1 MGGMR
6 NSPDDCFGPKQLAKC
21 RCCYWLGKTGSAGE
35 EVQGGGGDEEFGL
48 GVLSGDVRRAG
59 GCVSLQF
66 RGETGHI
73 NVGDTSVWMT
83 LRGLDHQRGEYR
95 GIRKT

>member
-1 MGGMR
+1 MTVL
-6 NSPDDCFGPKQLAKC
+6 GPNNWQD
-21 RCCYWLGKTGSAGE
+21 AGAVIGWE
-35 EVQGGGGDEEFGL
+35 RQEVQGGGGDEDLGV
-48 GVLSGDVRRAG
+48 GVLSGDATRAS

-83 LRGLDHQRGEYR
+83 LRGLDHQRSECR
-95 GIRKT
+95 GICKT

>member
-1 MGGMR
+1 MTVL
-6 NSPDDCFGPKQLAKC
+6 GPNNWQN
-21 RCCYWLGKTGSAGE
+21 AGAAIGWE
-35 EVQGGGGDEEFGL
+35 RQDVQGGGGDEEFGL
-48 GVLSGDVRRAG
+48 GVLSGDVKRAG

-66 RGETGHI
+66 RAETGHI

-95 GIRKT
+95 GICKT